1 MVIGAV
7 GAWRQKT
14 FDERSLQ
21 MLQRGESDTLPPS
34 FVFALVEKDGQPAA
48 LAALYFHP
56 GASEG
61 KTKYI
66 FELS

>member
-1 MVIGAV
+1 
-7 GAWRQKT
+7 
-14 FDERSLQ
+14 

-56 GASEG
+56 GASEAWFQPPPIVMG
-61 KTKYI
+61 GAENFVLNYGGGTI
-66 FELS
+66 ST